1 MIVLSGLLLMACQ
14 NDSTQTTTE
23 ETCMQLTAQQ
33 AGTQII
39 EIYRKAMD
47 ETNRLTQ
54 DQAAAETIKAEF
66 NALLESWQTELLL
79 IGQHVM
85 VMTGSEKA
93 QVESAINKEHMAMQ
107 YNEEAKKRFENFS
120 KNIFPYHK
128 TSPELYQKLKSINI
142 ITQFAFF
149 DLLKK
154 QNKDAEEKWGHLML
168 PFSEDR
174 CQETED

>member
-1 MIVLSGLLLMACQ
+1 MKLLFQLTTQLMIVLSGLLLMACQ

-33 AGTQII
+33 ASTQII

-85 VMTGSEKA
+85 VMTGPRK
-93 QVESAINKEHMAMQ
+93 
-107 YNEEAKKRFENFS
+107 
-120 KNIFPYHK
+120 HK
-128 TSPELYQKLKSINI
+128 SRAPSIKSTSTCNTMK
-142 ITQFAFF
+142 
-149 DLLKK
+149 
-154 QNKDAEEKWGHLML
+154 
-168 PFSEDR
+168 
-174 CQETED
+174 